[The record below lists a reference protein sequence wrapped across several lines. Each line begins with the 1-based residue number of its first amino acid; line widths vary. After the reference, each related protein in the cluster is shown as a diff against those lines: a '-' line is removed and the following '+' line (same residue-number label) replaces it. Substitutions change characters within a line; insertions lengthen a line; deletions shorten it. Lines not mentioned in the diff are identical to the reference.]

1 MKALPRIL
9 AVVALVLVALSFWPR
24 HRGVTVPPVPAPRPL
39 VKADPAVPN
48 GLLSYAAARREAGD
62 LSGDATAGPTTP
74 PTGADPRAAGTP
86 HDQLAAWVERFF
98 NEGWNAADPSALLAE
113 GEALAKARREYLA
126 REIEENPR
134 AALEHAVPF
143 RWRQVLPADITRH
156 FEEVV
161 SGVARYEVFMASP
174 VPGADYTRFGCT
186 TYRYATVN
194 GRTYRAYVYGTRL
207 SQMTHERLP
216 LHGIAVDGALAVHEE
231 PARLLDAD
239 ETAAV
244 RAAGGA
250 ASAGACAVCGRT
262 ADGGLLLDVAGSYVE
277 VCDGSDAAALNRALK
292 GLGAPQLAGAALAAL
307 PVWTNAPPSPPLP
320 TYGPRRTL
328 YMRLV
333 FRDDI
338 TIPISEAQA
347 ADEMQQVNQ
356 FYIEASYSK
365 TAIIPTIT
373 PILTLPHPKAWYSKQ
388 GPGALMADA
397 LAEAAKIGY
406 AAENFELLLARFTPV
421 PGYNWGGLGGGKQAW
436 LQYNGVGLAI
446 HEIGHCYGLGH
457 ANFWETRRAPLPQP
471 PPDRW
476 DTDSVIGHDS
486 MIGAGDDIEYGDLFD
501 VMGGGGGEYQGGRGP
516 VTNQPISRFAGHFN
530 PIGKNLLGWLPDS
543 AITLTTQAENR
554 TNRIYVH
561 DTPNLV
567 ENRAYA
573 LKLRKDE
580 QRSYWVSARAK
591 IPNNRWVTNGVTVHW
606 GPWPQLLG
614 YSTLIDTSPGT
625 PEGREDAPLV
635 IGRTFTDPEVNLH
648 ITPVARGGSGLD
660 TWYDVVVNRGPFPG
674 NNPPRVSLGVS
685 TNRVAPGRPVTFTV
699 TGVDPDGDP
708 LAYYWDIS
716 DGTFGTNG
724 PTLTRS
730 WVVEGDYR
738 VRVEVSDMRGGLV
751 VLHTVVQVGNRT
763 GFRISGTVLDNFG
776 QPVVGAR
783 VGNGA
788 LTNTTELAANYQA
801 TFTDSE
807 GRFTLINQAPGDWA
821 VTAFKHGYRTAPL
834 NFNTIVTVVDQDVN
848 LLEFLAEEQ
857 PRVTVRTAAHA
868 DLIRG
873 RPGIFEFRR
882 TGDTNTQLRAVFTLG
897 GTAREGTD
905 FTRLTNTTTHT
916 NPLQTLLAPVNL
928 RVPFYVVD
936 FPTGVF
942 ATNVVIQTATNA
954 NAVDDKYLAA
964 AVMYAL
970 QKEAVYQTNVDD
982 GQGGQTNGMATN
994 YTLLTGW
1001 EVINFNGE
1009 DTWFQTYGEY
1019 IVGSPGEATMQFK
1032 AAPATNPVVSI
1043 VAVGKALS
1051 ENSGDS
1057 GLFLLT
1063 RAGLT
1068 NVEVNVRLSFAG
1080 TATYGEDYRPLPNLI
1095 RIPAGVTVVPLFLI
1109 AIPDLY
1115 LEGNETV
1122 SVTIE
1127 PDAAYRIG
1135 NPRAEFI
1142 IGDNDLPT
1150 VIVTATDPVASETG
1164 TDTATVVFTR
1174 IGDLTRDLTVN
1185 YLAGGSAVSGRD
1197 YRSLPGQIVIPA
1209 GQPTVSLTIQPR
1221 NNGLNDGGNTLDI
1234 ILSDS
1239 PLYNVGVPGV
1249 ATVFIQDGARP
1260 TVNIRATVTNAAE
1273 PNTAGE
1279 FLLTRQGDLRGE
1291 LVVNLK
1297 VGGTARPVADYA
1309 PIAALG
1315 RIPANAASVVIRV
1328 NPVNDNLREDP
1339 ETVICEVLPG
1349 TNYNVGPTNQAT
1361 VTIDDDDGG
1370 ALPGVGFTLL
1380 GSTVVEGARTGLVA
1394 VSVSANP
1401 NEDVTVDWR
1410 VTGGTAVPDLD
1421 YPGTNLSGRLL
1432 FTNVPDPAISN
1443 RVQLIAFPI
1452 LDDTNAEPDKTIVF
1466 TLVEPAPL
1474 VSNEVVTNEVTLTND
1489 LGEPI
1494 GTTNVLVTNTIIT
1507 PVPLN
1512 AVLEAYRSHTLTL
1525 LDDDSSSVSLELVD
1539 GVATEEGRKR
1549 GLVVLRR
1556 VGSTER
1562 DQVVRLAVTGS
1573 ASNGSDYETI
1583 PPEVIIRSGESE
1595 LPIPIIPVDDPIQ
1608 EFMEEV
1614 RLTIVAAP
1622 GATVTNGGPVK
1633 VNIVDNDG
1641 TVEFR
1646 SPAYAAYE
1654 SAGLAEIVLRRTSD
1668 TNGMA
1673 SVAWQ
1678 ATAGTATPADFVPT
1692 NGVVTFAPGEN
1703 FKSFFVELLDDRE
1716 VEPAK
1721 TVNLTLRNLSDGVP
1735 LGGQIEATLTILDDD
1750 TVVALLTPSVLAIE
1764 SDPTAGFTVSRY
1776 GVITNQLRVE
1786 LAATTNGT
1794 AVDGLDFIATNYPVV
1809 FQPGQTSVVVQVALL
1824 DDVEFDG
1831 DKLVTVTLTNL
1842 DLSATYGTRTNGT
1855 ITVLDDECAV
1865 EFALTNYTV
1874 REFARTVE
1882 VTVQRTG
1889 SAIHPVRV
1897 DFETA
1902 DGTARAGQDYVSA
1915 RGTLDFAGADY
1926 IRATDGSGVIFLQP
1940 GETNRTLSIRIL
1952 DDVLGEGDEDFRVRL
1967 TNARLNTSLGLP
1979 GTVILGAQTNATVLI
1994 RDNETPGSVDF
2005 EFNPGEG
2012 ANDTVLAL
2020 ALQPDGR
2027 VLVGGRFTEL
2037 DRVTLNRIAR
2047 LHDDG
2052 YLDTFLN
2059 PGEGFNDTVRALA
2072 LRADGRIGVG
2082 GEFTVFNTRP
2092 RNRLIRLN
2100 ADGAADPDFNVGSGA
2115 DNVVRALAVDANG
2128 SLLVGGEFGTLGD
2141 RPRTRLARVL
2151 NDGAADPTF
2160 NPALDGGVHALVVQP
2175 DGKILAAGAFRT
2187 AGGRSRPHLARFN
2200 ADGTLDAA
2208 FNPGSGPDRPVR
2220 ALALYPDG
2228 RLLIAGEFRQVA
2240 DQPRGGVAR
2249 LNPDGTLDMTFNP
2262 GAGANGLV
2270 HAVGLAPDGKV
2281 LLGGAFT
2288 QYDGVERGRV
2298 ARLNPDGSLDPAF
2311 DPGTG
2316 ANDTVFT
2323 LLVQPNSAVLI
2334 GGDFTE
2340 VDGLPRNRIARLHGD
2355 ERFRLNTLQFS
2366 APTYTVAEDGRVA
2379 TITVVRAGD
2388 LTQPAQ
2394 VNYHTSDGTAIAG
2407 QDYDAARGTLT
2418 FAPGETVQTFPV
2430 RIRDDDLGEGDLTV
2444 NLHLTNLPPGYS
2456 LTARLNA
2463 VLIIVDNESA
2473 VAFDAAA
2480 YNVRESDGVATI
2492 AVRRTGP
2499 TNTVVSVEYT
2509 TADGT
2514 AAAGRDY
2521 LPATGTLT
2529 FDVGVTELRIEVAVL
2544 NNDRVDGDRTV
2555 HLALANPQGGAVLGR
2570 LNTALLTI
2578 LDDDRVEN
2586 YALNITPPVGGTV
2599 TPPSGLYPAGSTQA
2613 VTALPEAGFFFAGWT
2628 GTVSSAAN
2636 PLLLVMDR
2644 NHALTA
2650 RFRPLAYTYT
2660 FEPPFGAAD
2669 LRQPPWQ
2676 SASTQPWQLQS
2687 FTASGGR
2694 FALRSGTIG
2703 DGQES
2708 ALSLTVE
2715 SRGGAAAFDLRV
2727 SCEANWDFAE
2737 FYVDGL
2743 RLERWTGEVPWQT
2756 YLFNLAPGT
2765 HTLTWRYVKDNNFA
2779 GGLDAMFLDNL
2790 YLPVTG
2796 APPGN
2801 EAAQLR
2807 LLAVP
2812 GGLQLWITGRA
2823 GLTYAVEE
2831 SGDLVNWTRR
2841 STHPNPSGTIVVNL
2855 PIESASGA
2863 RFFRVVTVP

>member
-1 MKALPRIL
+1 MKAFQRFL
-9 AVVALVLVALSFWPR
+9 ALLALLLVALSFWPR
-24 HRGVTVPPVPAPRPL
+24 SRGPVPPSVTPTRPAPR
-39 VKADPAVPN
+39 VKADPAIPT
-48 GLLSYAAARREAGD
+48 GLLSYAAAKQEAENP
-62 LSGDATAGPTTP
+62 AEPAVAAGGTSPAP
-74 PTGADPRAAGTP
+74 GAAGTP
-86 HDQLAAWVERFF
+86 HDQFTAWVERFF
-98 NEGWNAADPSALLAE
+98 NEGWNAANPAALLTE

-143 RWRQVLPADITRH
+143 RWRQVLPPDITRH

-174 VPGADYTRFGCT
+174 VPGADYTRFHCA
-186 TYRYATVN
+186 TYRYATLQ
-194 GRTYRAYVYGTRL
+194 GRTYRAYVYGARV
-207 SQMTHERLP
+207 SQMSHERLP

-231 PARLLDAD
+231 PARLLDAE

-250 ASAGACAVCGRT
+250 GPGGACAVCGRT

-277 VCDGSDAAALNRALK
+277 VCDGSDAATLNRALK
-292 GLGAPQLAGAALAAL
+292 GTGAPKLAAAALASL
-307 PVWTNAPPSPPLP
+307 PVWTNAPPAPPLP

-356 FYIEASYSK
+356 FYIEASYGK

-397 LAEAAKIGY
+397 LAEAAKAGY

-476 DTDSVIGHDS
+476 DTDSLIGHDS

-501 VMGGGGGEYQGGRGP
+501 VMGSGGGEFQGGRGP

-543 AITLTTQAENR
+543 AIAQQAENR

-567 ENRAYA
+567 EGRAYA

-580 QRSYWVSARAK
+580 QRSYWISARAK
-591 IPNNRWVTNGVTVHW
+591 IEGNRWITNGVTVHW

-635 IGRTFTDPEVNLH
+635 IGRTFSDPEVNLH
-648 ITPVARGGSGLD
+648 ITPVARGGDGLD

-674 NNPPRVSLGVS
+674 NDAPRVTLSAS

-699 TGVDPDGDP
+699 TGVDPDGDT

-724 PTLTRS
+724 PTLTRT
-730 WVVEGDYR
+730 WQVEGDYR
-738 VRVEVSDMRGGLV
+738 VRVEVSDMRGGLT

-788 LTNTTELAANYQA
+788 LTNTTELAPDYQA

-821 VTAFKHGYRTAPL
+821 VTAFKHGYRTGPL
-834 NFNTIVTVVDQDVN
+834 NFNTIVTVADQDVSG
-848 LLEFLAEEQ
+848 LEFLAEEQ

-873 RPGIFEFRR
+873 RPGTFEFRR
-882 TGDTNTQLRAVFTLG
+882 TGDTNTQLRAVFILG

-905 FTRLTNTTTHT
+905 FARLTNTTTHT

-942 ATNVVIQTATNA
+942 VTNVVIQTATNT
-954 NAVDDKYLAA
+954 NAVDDKYLSA

-970 QKEAVYQTNVDD
+970 QKEAVYQTNIDD

-1019 IVGSPGEATMQFK
+1019 VVGSPGEATMQFK

-1068 NVEVNVRLSFAG
+1068 NVEVNVRLAFAG

-1095 RIPAGVTVVPLFLI
+1095 RIPAGATVVPLILSV
-1109 AIPDLY
+1109 IPDLY

-1127 PDAAYRIG
+1127 PDPAYRIG
-1135 NPRAEFI
+1135 NPRAEFT

-1174 IGDLTRDLTVN
+1174 IGDMTRDLTVN
-1185 YLAGGSAVSGRD
+1185 YLAGGTAVSGRD
-1197 YRSLPGQIVIPA
+1197 YRALPGQIVIPA

-1221 NNGLNDGGNTLDI
+1221 NNGLNDGGNTVEI

-1260 TVNIRATVTNAAE
+1260 TVSIRAVVTNAAE

-1297 VGGTARPVADYA
+1297 VGGTARPVADYV
-1309 PIAALG
+1309 PITASG
-1315 RIPANAASVVIRV
+1315 RIPANAPSVLIRV
-1328 NPVNDNLREDP
+1328 TPVNDAIREDT

-1349 TNYNVGPTNQAT
+1349 TNYNVGVSNQAV

-1370 ALPGVGFTLL
+1370 AQPGVGFTFL

-1410 VTGGTAVPDLD
+1410 ITGGTAVPGTD
-1421 YPGTNLSGRLL
+1421 YPATNLSGRLL

-1452 LDDTNAEPDKTIVF
+1452 LDDTNAEPDKTVVF

-1474 VSNEVVTNEVTLTND
+1474 ISNEVVTNEITLTND
-1489 LGEPI
+1489 QGEPI

-1512 AVLEAYRSHTLTL
+1512 AVLEAYRSHTLTI
-1525 LDDDSSSVSLELVD
+1525 LDDDSSVVSLELVD
-1539 GVATEEGRKR
+1539 GVAMEEGRKR
-1549 GLVVLRR
+1549 GLVIVRR
-1556 VGSTER
+1556 QGATER

-1583 PPEVIIRSGESE
+1583 PPEVVILSGESE
-1595 LPIPIIPVDDPIQ
+1595 LSLPIIPVDDPIQ

-1614 RLTIVAAP
+1614 RLAIVTAP
-1622 GATVTNGGPVK
+1622 GAGVTNGGPVS
-1633 VNIVDNDG
+1633 VMIIDNDG

-1654 SAGLAEIVLRRTSD
+1654 SAGHAEIVLRRTSD

-1673 SVAWQ
+1673 TVAWQ

-1692 NGVVTFAPGEN
+1692 NGVVSFAPGEV
-1703 FKSFFVELLDDRE
+1703 FKSFFVELLDDRV

-1735 LGGQIEATLTILDDD
+1735 LGGQIEAVLTILDDD
-1750 TVVALLTPSVLAIE
+1750 TVVELLTPNVLALE
-1764 SDPTAGFTVSRY
+1764 SDPTAGFTVFRY

-1794 AVDGLDFIATNYPVV
+1794 AVDGLDFIATNYPVL
-1809 FQPGQTSVVVQVALL
+1809 FQPGQTSAVVQVALL

-1831 DKLVTVTLTNL
+1831 DKVVTLELTNL
-1842 DLSATYGTRTNGT
+1842 DASATFGAQTNGT
-1855 ITVLDDECAV
+1855 IRVLDDECAV
-1865 EFALTNYTV
+1865 EFVATNYTV
-1874 REFARTVE
+1874 REFARTVTVE
-1882 VTVQRTG
+1882 VQRTG
-1889 SAIHPVRV
+1889 SALHPVRV

-1902 DGTARAGQDYVSA
+1902 DGSARAGQDYVSA
-1915 RGTLDFAGADY
+1915 RGSLDFAGAD
-1926 IRATDGSGVIFLQP
+1926 ILRSQDGSGVMILQP
-1940 GETNRTLSIRIL
+1940 GETNRTLTLRIL
-1952 DDVLGEGDEDFRVRL
+1952 DDVLGEGDEDFHVRL
-1967 TNARLNTSLGLP
+1967 SNARLMTSVGLP
-1979 GTVILGAQTNATVLI
+1979 GTVILGPQTNATVLI

-2012 ANDTVLAL
+2012 ANDTVFTL

-2072 LRADGRIGVG
+2072 LRADGRIGAG
-2082 GEFTVFNTRP
+2082 GEFTLFNAQT
-2092 RNRLIRLN
+2092 RNRLVRLN
-2100 ADGAADPDFNVGSGA
+2100 ADGAADPGFNVGAGA
-2115 DNVVRALAVDANG
+2115 DNVVRALAVDENG
-2128 SLLVGGEFGTLGD
+2128 NLLVGGEFNNLGG
-2141 RPRTRLARVL
+2141 RQRTRLARVL
-2151 NDGAADPTF
+2151 NDGTVDPAFT
-2160 NPALDGGVHALVVQP
+2160 PALDRGVYALAVQP
-2175 DGKILAAGAFRT
+2175 DGRILVAGAFGT
-2187 AGGRSRPHLARFN
+2187 AGGLPRPHLARFN
-2200 ADGTLDAA
+2200 ADGTPDAS
-2208 FNPGSGPDRPVR
+2208 FNAGSGPDRPVR
-2220 ALALYPDG
+2220 SLALYPDG

-2240 DQPRGGVAR
+2240 GQPRGGVAR
-2249 LNPDGTLDMTFNP
+2249 LNPDGTLDSTFAP
-2262 GAGANGLV
+2262 GAGANGMV

-2281 LLGGAFT
+2281 LIGGAFT
-2288 QYDGVERGRV
+2288 QYDGVARGRV
-2298 ARLNPDGSLDPAF
+2298 ARLNPDGSLDTLF
-2311 DPGTG
+2311 EPGTG

-2323 LLVQPNSAVLI
+2323 LVVQPNSAVLI

-2366 APTYTVAEDGRVA
+2366 AATYTVAEDARVA

-2388 LTQPAQ
+2388 LSQPVQ
-2394 VNYHTSDGTAIAG
+2394 VSYHTSDGTAIAG
-2407 QDYDAARGTLT
+2407 QDYDQARGTLS
-2418 FAPGETVQTFPV
+2418 FAPGETTKTFPV
-2430 RIRDDDLGEGDLTV
+2430 RIHDDDLGEGDLTV
-2444 NLHLTNLPPGYS
+2444 NLHLTDLPPGYS

-2473 VAFDAAA
+2473 VAFTAAA
-2480 YNVRESDGVATI
+2480 YNVRESDGAATI
-2492 AVRRTGP
+2492 TVRRTGP
-2499 TNTVVSVEYT
+2499 TNTVVSVEYA

-2514 AAAGRDY
+2514 AVAGQDYQPAAG
-2521 LPATGTLT
+2521 TLV
-2529 FDVGVTELRIEVAVL
+2529 FEAGVTEQRFEVPVL
-2544 NNDRVDGDRTV
+2544 NNNRVDGDRTV
-2555 HLALANPQGGAVLGR
+2555 RLALTNPQGGAVLGR
-2570 LNTALLTI
+2570 LGSALLTI

-2613 VTALPEAGFFFAGWT
+2613 VTALPEPGFYFAGWT

-2636 PLLLVMDR
+2636 PLLLVMNR

-2650 RFRPLAYTYT
+2650 LFRPLAYTYT
-2660 FEPPFGAAD
+2660 FEPPFSAAH

-2676 SASTQPWQLQS
+2676 SASTQPWQVQS
-2687 FTASGGR
+2687 FTASSGR
-2694 FALRSGTIG
+2694 YALRSGVIG

-2708 ALSLTVE
+2708 SLSLMVD
-2715 SRGGAAAFDLRV
+2715 SRGGTAAFDLRV

-2743 RLERWTGEVPWQT
+2743 RVERWTGEVPWQT
-2756 YLFNLAPGT
+2756 YLFTLAPGP

-2790 YLPVTG
+2790 YLPV
-2796 APPGN
+2796 AELPPGN

-2807 LLAVP
+2807 LVAVP

-2831 SGDLVNWTRR
+2831 SADLVNWTRR

-2855 PIESASGA
+2855 PVESGAVA
-2863 RFFRVVTVP
+2863 RFFRVVTGP